1 MIDSKKTRC
10 NLMNSRAAAKRT
22 STRGEVLE
30 EGREAFR
37 KRAWGTAF
45 ARLTQADL
53 ETPLEAEDLL
63 LLGQA
68 AQLIGRETEAAD
80 LLARTHQAFLSRG
93 ETQFAARCAF
103 WMGFQYLLAGEFAKS
118 GGWLSRA
125 ARLLDGQPECVEN
138 GYLLLPAGYRSFH
151 SGDAKTAHTAFLQA
165 TSIGERF
172 ADRDLVTLGLQ
183 GQGRALIR
191 RGEIPRG
198 VALLDEAMVAVVAG
212 EVSPLSAGGVYC
224 SVLDACGEIFDLR
237 RAQEWTSALE
247 RWCES
252 QPDLVPYRGHCLIR
266 RAELLQLH
274 GSWEDALDW
283 AQRATEWLAL
293 PTPRPAVGSAYYQV
307 GEIRRLRGMFAEAE
321 EAYRLAGQWLRNP
334 GPGMAQL
341 QLAKGRIEAA
351 HAAIRRMAEE
361 VQETCPR
368 CRVLDA
374 YVEIAL
380 AAREIAEAGAAATE
394 LAEIAERHD
403 VPFLRALSRRACG
416 SVLLAE
422 GNPRAALVELR
433 QSYALWC
440 DLEVPYEA
448 CRARLLIAAACRAL
462 GEQEDARLELTGLRE
477 GLERLGAQPDLARV
491 DALLGTTGSSGEC
504 PLTER
509 EVEVLRLVA
518 AGLTN
523 REIAGKLKISEKTV
537 ARHLSNI
544 FTKLNLSTR
553 TAAAAWAYDHG
564 IVDR

>member
-1 MIDSKKTRC
+1 
-10 NLMNSRAAAKRT
+10 MNTRAAAKRV

-30 EGREAFR
+30 QGREAFQ

-45 ARLTQADL
+45 ARLTEADR
-53 ETPLEAEDLL
+53 EMPLEPGDLL

-68 AQLIGRETEAAD
+68 AQLIGRDAEAAD

-103 WMGFQYLLAGEFAKS
+103 WMGFRYLLSGEFAQS

-138 GYLLLPAGYRSFH
+138 GYLLLPTGYRSFH
-151 SGDAKTAHTAFLQA
+151 SGDATSAHASFVQA

-172 ADRDLVTLGLQ
+172 GDRDLVTMGLQ

-191 RGEIPRG
+191 RGEIARG

-212 EVSPLSAGGVYC
+212 EVSPLNAGGVFC

-266 RAELLQLH
+266 RAELLQWH
-274 GSWEDALDW
+274 GSWEDSLEW
-283 AQRATEWLAL
+283 ARRAAEWLGR
-293 PTPRPAVGSAYYQV
+293 PTPQPAVGSAYYQV
-307 GEIRRLRGMFAEAE
+307 GEIQRLRGMFAEAE

-334 GPGMAQL
+334 GPGIAQL
-341 QLAKGRIEAA
+341 QLARGRIEAA
-351 HAAIRRMAEE
+351 HAAIRRMADE
-361 VQETCPR
+361 VQDACQR

-380 AAREIAEAGAAATE
+380 AAKEPAEAGAASTE
-394 LAEIAERHD
+394 LAGMGERFD
-403 VPFLRALSRRACG
+403 VPFFRALSRRACG
-416 SVLLAE
+416 AVLLAQ
-422 GNPRAALVELR
+422 GNPRAALAELR

-440 DLEVPYEA
+440 DLQVPYEA

-462 GEQEDARLELTGLRE
+462 GEQEDARLELTGVRE
-477 GLERLGAQPDLARV
+477 ELERLGAQPDLARV
-491 DALLGTTGSSGEC
+491 DALLGATGSSGEC

-509 EVEVLRLVA
+509 EMQALRLVA

-523 REIAGKLKISEKTV
+523 REIAGKLAISEKTV

-553 TAAAAWAYDHG
+553 TAAAAYAYDHG
-564 IVDR
+564 MV

>member
-1 MIDSKKTRC
+1 
-10 NLMNSRAAAKRT
+10 MNSRAAAKRVG
-22 STRGEVLE
+22 TRE
-30 EGREAFR
+30 ELLTGGREAFR
-37 KRAWGTAF
+37 KRAWATVF
-45 ARLTQADL
+45 ERLAEADL
-53 ETPLEAEDLL
+53 ERPLEPEDLL

-68 AQLIGRETEAAD
+68 AQLIGREAEAAD

-93 ETQFAARCAF
+93 DIQFAARCAF

-138 GYLLLPAGYRSFH
+138 GYLMLPVAYRAFH
-151 SGDAKTAHTAFLQA
+151 SGDTTTAHATFLQA
-165 TSIGERF
+165 TSIGQRF
-172 ADRDLVTLGLQ
+172 ADPDLMALALQ

-191 RGEIPRG
+191 RGEISRG

-274 GSWEDALDW
+274 GSWADALDW
-283 AQRATEWLAL
+283 AERATEWLAR
-293 PTPRPAVGSAYYQV
+293 PSPRPAVGSAYYQV
-307 GEIRRLRGMFAEAE
+307 GEIQRLRGMFAEAE
-321 EAYRLAGQWLRNP
+321 ESYRLAGQWLRNP
-334 GPGMAQL
+334 GPGTALL
-341 QLAKGRIEAA
+341 QLARGRTEAA

-380 AAREIAEAGAAATE
+380 AAREIAEAGVAATE
-394 LAEIAERHD
+394 LAETAERHD

-416 SVLLAE
+416 AVLLGQ
-422 GNPRAALVELR
+422 GNPRAALLELR
-433 QSYALWC
+433 KSYALWC

-462 GEQEDARLELTGLRE
+462 GEQEDARLELDAARE
-477 GLERLGAQPDLARV
+477 GLARLGAEPDLARV
-491 DALLGTTGSSGEC
+491 DALLGSVGSSAEC

-509 EVEVLRLVA
+509 EVGVLRLVA

-523 REIAGKLKISEKTV
+523 REIAGKLEISEKTV

-553 TAAAAWAYDHG
+553 TAAAAYAYDHG
-564 IVDR
+564 LV